1 MATRL
6 SPFSPLPSSAST
18 LERQHAEQSKK
29 IVQLAKAGQFE
40 NMPAEQQLLEQLRV
54 AVQEER
60 LAAKKVKTAT

>member
-18 LERQHAEQSKK
+18 LERQYAEQSKK

-60 LAAKKVKTAT
+60 LAARKVKAAT